1 MIAVVLVAFAA
12 HVVAW
17 IVLPYRPAATVASR
31 VAPANAGGRMSV
43 SGV

>member
-17 IVLPYRPAATVASR
+17 IALPSSPK
-31 VAPANAGGRMSV
+31 APARRAAPAQAGGQMRV
-43 SGV
+43 SGI